1 MKKYLIGVDVGTTG
15 AKAMVLDLEG
25 NVIGGGYGEYGC
37 DYPKPDWVEQNAEMM
52 ILEIFKA
59 CRTAVE
65 TSKIDPNEIIS
76 VGFSTQRATFGFV
89 DANGNM
95 INNRFYGWQDNRAAS
110 VIPYMNSV
118 IDAETLYKK
127 TGMPVTPT
135 FSLEKVVWVMKNDPE
150 VYEKAALIVQMP
162 EYVMHRFGVEGF
174 KCERTNACCS
184 GMIDVHTLEWAED
197 VLDAFGI
204 DKNKLPELV
213 DPGVKIGEVTAEV
226 AKLTGIPAGTALC
239 TGTGDQQCA
248 ALGAGVVEDGNASL
262 TLGTAGLLVV
272 GSKRPMLED
281 ESGFLMVPSS
291 GALGTYELEGIQLGA
306 ASSYR
311 WVRDVLCQTEK
322 ALGEDIGVDPFVLMD
337 HHIQHSQVGSNGLI
351 FMPYL
356 TGSGYPYWNPQ
367 AKGCFLGLN
376 FDNNRSDMVRSVM
389 EGITL
394 ESKDMYEKMKA
405 TGVTMNRLSI
415 TGGATKSEAWRQIIA
430 DMFGIEINVLKVPD
444 ATIVGAAIL
453 GGVGAGIFEDVPEGV
468 DKLVNFVET
477 IQPIEENVKRYN
489 EAYDVYSKTYAALN
503 SGGVFSGI
511 SGLKEQ

>member
-1 MKKYLIGVDVGTTG
+1 MKKYLLGVDVGTTG
-15 AKAMVLDLEG
+15 SKAMILDLEG
-25 NVIGGGYGEYGC
+25 NIVGSGYGEYPC
-37 DYPKPDWVEQNAEMM
+37 VYPKPDWVEQDAELL
-52 ILEIFKA
+52 IQETFKA

-65 TSKIDPNEIIS
+65 SSGIDPQEIIS
-76 VGFSTQRATFGFV
+76 VGFSAQRATFGFI
-89 DANGNM
+89 DENDEM
-95 INNRFYGWQDNRAAS
+95 IGGRFYGWQDNRAAS
-110 VIPYMNSV
+110 EIPYIASV
-118 IDAETLYKK
+118 MDLETIYKT

-135 FSLEKVVWVMKNDPE
+135 FSFEKIIWVMRNDPE
-150 VYEKAALIVQMP
+150 VYEKAVTIVQMP
-162 EYVMHRFGVEGF
+162 DYVMHRFGVEGY

-184 GMIDVHTLEWAED
+184 GLVNVKTLNWADEMIEAY
-197 VLDAFGI
+197 GI
-204 DKNKLPELV
+204 DRAKLPELV
-213 DPGVKIGEVTAEV
+213 DPGTNIGSVSAEV
-226 AKLTGIPAGTALC
+226 AALTGIPEGTMLC

-248 ALGAGVVEDGNASL
+248 ALGAGVVGDGNASL

-272 GSKRPMLED
+272 GSKEPMLED

-311 WVRDVLCQTEK
+311 WARDVLCQTEK
-322 ALGEDIGVDPFVLMD
+322 AMGEDVGVDPFILMD
-337 HHIQHSQVGSNGLI
+337 HHIQKSSVGANGLI

-367 AKGCFLGLN
+367 AKGCFLGLGFEN
-376 FDNNRSDMVRSVM
+376 TRSDMVRAVM
-389 EGITL
+389 EGVTL

-453 GGVGAGIFEDVPEGV
+453 GGVGAGVFNDAQEGV
-468 DKLVNFVET
+468 EKLVNFVDT
-477 IQPIEENVKRYN
+477 IHPIEENVKTYN
-489 EAYDVYSKTYAALN
+489 DIYEVYSKTYESLRD
-503 SGGVFSGI
+503 GGIFSGI
-511 SGLKEQ
+511 SGMKK